1 VNHDNA
7 EQLLNDK
14 ETAVMDESVI
24 RPVHWEPLRQQ
35 RGGDPPPAATVGLT
49 TAARALGISP
59 KDADSLARRGE
70 FPCIVIETGEGYR
83 VPFAALLR
91 ALGSGP
97 LRNPG
102 QDAGP

>member
-1 VNHDNA
+1 VNHNNA

-14 ETAVMDESVI
+14 EAAVMDESVI
-24 RPVHWEPLRQQ
+24 RPVRWEPLRQQ
-35 RGGDPPPAATVGLT
+35 RGGVPPLAATVGLM
-49 TAARALGISP
+49 TAARVLGINP
-59 KDADSLARRGE
+59 DDADGLARRGE
-70 FPCIVIETGEGYR
+70 FPCSVIETGEGYR

-102 QDAGP
+102 QDAGQ

>member
-1 VNHDNA
+1 
-7 EQLLNDK
+7 
-14 ETAVMDESVI
+14 MDEPVI
-24 RPVHWEPLRQQ
+24 RPVPWEPLRRQ
-35 RGGDPPPAATVGLT
+35 RGGDPPSATTVGLT

-59 KDADSLARRGE
+59 DDADGLARRGE
-70 FPCIVIETGEGYR
+70 FPCSVIETGEGYR

-97 LRNPG
+97 ARDPG